1 MNLSIKF
8 SSLLPL
14 LPAMILAMTVLLV
27 MLAIAI
33 KRLHGLIVG
42 LAALGLNGALLVLLL
57 QFFGVLPAYVNGGN
71 VMGLFLVDG
80 FALFNSLIIIVSAL
94 ACVTLSYRYFQSFN
108 NNKEELY
115 LLLLISTLGAVL
127 MTSSH
132 HLASFFVSLELLS
145 VPMYGMLSFAY
156 LKQKSLE
163 SGLKYLILSATA
175 SATLLM
181 GMALIFAAT
190 GELGFTHLGEALM
203 AGFGILP
210 LFVVGA
216 VMMVAAVAFK
226 LSLAPFHAWAG
237 DVYQGSPAP
246 VTAFLASMGKVAVV
260 ALTVRFLLTSAAP
273 AISAIDAILV
283 AIVGV
288 SIMAGNLLALTQTNL
303 KRLLAFSSVAHMGYV
318 LIPLIATGATADA
331 DSVISMY
338 VLIYALSSVGAF
350 GVIVLMTGAYGETDR
365 NRATQEIED
374 EADSMAVYQGLFWRR
389 PVLTAVL
396 TVMILS
402 MAGMPL
408 TAGFITKMQVL
419 FAAIQG
425 GRFGLAFMVI
435 LGSAIGLYYYLKVLL
450 IMFKRP
456 MTIVPFDVPNDWRV
470 KAGGLVLILITAFIF
485 VMGILPNT
493 LFKMA
498 SLAILG

>member
-14 LPAMILAMTVLLV
+14 LPAMILAMAVLLV

-57 QFFGVLPAYVNGGN
+57 QFFGVLPAYVNGDN

-246 VTAFLASMGKVAVV
+246 VTAFLASVGKVQ
-260 ALTVRFLLTSAAP
+260 LLP
-273 AISAIDAILV
+273 YQ
-283 AIVGV
+283 
-288 SIMAGNLLALTQTNL
+288 LLMRYWLP
-303 KRLLAFSSVAHMGYV
+303 LLGC
-318 LIPLIATGATADA
+318 
-331 DSVISMY
+331 
-338 VLIYALSSVGAF
+338 LSW
-350 GVIVLMTGAYGETDR
+350 
-365 NRATQEIED
+365 
-374 EADSMAVYQGLFWRR
+374 QG
-389 PVLTAVL
+389 TC
-396 TVMILS
+396 
-402 MAGMPL
+402 
-408 TAGFITKMQVL
+408 
-419 FAAIQG
+419 
-425 GRFGLAFMVI
+425 
-435 LGSAIGLYYYLKVLL
+435 LL
-450 IMFKRP
+450 
-456 MTIVPFDVPNDWRV
+456 
-470 KAGGLVLILITAFIF
+470 
-485 VMGILPNT
+485 
-493 LFKMA
+493 
-498 SLAILG
+498 